1 MSVCSIRYL
10 IFVFFQIAE
19 ESELP
24 VASNIGPVGTERAS
38 VAMDNASPSSTAQ
51 FASGNVT
58 PPTSIA
64 ESASVTASLRVVYVL
79 SL

>member
-10 IFVFFQIAE
+10 IFLFFQIAE

-51 FASGNVT
+51 FASGNT

-64 ESASVTASLRVVYVL
+64 ESASVTASLRVVFVL